1 MTPNQ
6 QNPSSDLLR
15 DGIHKAH
22 TLSAL
27 LQEELALLT
36 AGDLDSFEAL
46 QSRKAEVL
54 ESLSALMPTL
64 SGEVPIEDGSDV
76 DATVALIDDIKEVL
90 ATCRD
95 AHLKNA
101 ILIDRKIE
109 ATRSALEVLRSS
121 RSADTGETYDKL
133 GSPTWLQ
140 PRQTNRR
147 LNPPKISAGLT
158 SPFRAHHL

>member
-1 MTPNQ
+1 MTSTQ

-15 DGIHKAH
+15 DGMHKANA
-22 TLSAL
+22 LSAL

-101 ILIDRKIE
+101 VLIDRKIE

-133 GSPTWLQ
+133 GRIQRGYSRD
-140 PRQTNRR
+140 RQTDV
-147 LNPPKISAGLT
+147 
-158 SPFRAHHL
+158 

>member
-1 MTPNQ
+1 MTPTQ
-6 QNPSSDLLR
+6 QNPSEDTLR
-15 DGIHKAH
+15 DGMHKANA
-22 TLSAL
+22 LAAL

-46 QSRKAEVL
+46 QSRKGEIL
-54 ESLSALMPTL
+54 ESLSALLPTL
-64 SGEVPIEDGSDV
+64 SGEVPIEGGP
-76 DATVALIDDIKEVL
+76 DAGASTALIDDIKEVL

-133 GSPTWLQ
+133 GRIKRGYSRD
-140 PRQTNRR
+140 RQTDV
-147 LNPPKISAGLT
+147 
-158 SPFRAHHL
+158 

>member
-1 MTPNQ
+1 MTSTQ

-15 DGIHKAH
+15 DGMHKANA
-22 TLSAL
+22 LSAL

-64 SGEVPIEDGSDV
+64 SGEVPIENGSDV

-133 GSPTWLQ
+133 GRIQRGYSRD
-140 PRQTNRR
+140 RQTDV
-147 LNPPKISAGLT
+147 
-158 SPFRAHHL
+158 

>member
-1 MTPNQ
+1 MTSTQ

-15 DGIHKAH
+15 DGMHKAH
-22 TLSAL
+22 ALSAL
-27 LQEELALLT
+27 LQEALALLT
-36 AGDLDSFEAL
+36 AADLDSFEAL

-133 GSPTWLQ
+133 GRIQRGYSRD
-140 PRQTNRR
+140 RQTDV
-147 LNPPKISAGLT
+147 
-158 SPFRAHHL
+158 

>member
-1 MTPNQ
+1 MTSTQ
-6 QNPSSDLLR
+6 QNPSLDLLR
-15 DGIHKAH
+15 DGMHKANA
-22 TLSAL
+22 LSAL

-133 GSPTWLQ
+133 GRIQRGYSRD
-140 PRQTNRR
+140 RQTDV
-147 LNPPKISAGLT
+147 
-158 SPFRAHHL
+158 

>member
-1 MTPNQ
+1 MTSSQ

-101 ILIDRKIE
+101 FLIDRKIE

-133 GSPTWLQ
+133 GRIQRGYSRD
-140 PRQTNRR
+140 RQTDV
-147 LNPPKISAGLT
+147 
-158 SPFRAHHL
+158 

>member
-1 MTPNQ
+1 MTDTHQ
-6 QNPSSDLLR
+6 VPSVEALR
-15 DGIHKAH
+15 DGLHKANA
-22 TLSAL
+22 LVAL
-27 LQEELALLT
+27 LQEELTLLT

-46 QSRKAEVL
+46 QGRKAETL
-54 ESLSALMPTL
+54 ESLSVPTL
-64 SGEVPIEDGSDV
+64 SGEVSIEEGPDV
-76 DATVALIDDIKEVL
+76 ETTVALIDEIKEVL

-133 GSPTWLQ
+133 GRIKRGYSRG
-140 PRQTNRR
+140 RQTDV
-147 LNPPKISAGLT
+147 
-158 SPFRAHHL
+158 

>member
-1 MTPNQ
+1 MTSTQ
-6 QNPSSDLLR
+6 QNPSADALR
-15 DGIHKAH
+15 DGMHKAN

-64 SGEVPIEDGSDV
+64 AGEVPIEEGSDV
-76 DATVALIDDIKEVL
+76 DATVALIDNIKEVL

-133 GSPTWLQ
+133 GKIKRGYSRD
-140 PRQTNRR
+140 RQTDV
-147 LNPPKISAGLT
+147 
-158 SPFRAHHL
+158 

>member
-1 MTPNQ
+1 MTSTQ
-6 QNPSSDLLR
+6 QYPSADVLR
-15 DGIHKAH
+15 DGMHKANE
-22 TLSAL
+22 LSAL

-46 QSRKAEVL
+46 QSRKAEIL
-54 ESLSALMPTL
+54 ESLSALAPTL
-64 SGEVPIEDGSDV
+64 SGDVPIEEGPDV
-76 DATVALIDDIKEVL
+76 DASVALIDDIKEIL

-121 RSADTGETYDKL
+121 RSVDTGETYDKL
-133 GSPTWLQ
+133 GRIKRGYSRD
-140 PRQTNRR
+140 RQTDV
-147 LNPPKISAGLT
+147 
-158 SPFRAHHL
+158 

>member
-1 MTPNQ
+1 MTSTQ
-6 QNPSSDLLR
+6 QNLSSDLLR
-15 DGIHKAH
+15 DGMHKANA
-22 TLSAL
+22 LSAL

-133 GSPTWLQ
+133 GRIQRGYSRD
-140 PRQTNRR
+140 RQTDV
-147 LNPPKISAGLT
+147 
-158 SPFRAHHL
+158 

>member
-1 MTPNQ
+1 MTSTQ
-6 QNPSSDLLR
+6 QNPSADLLR
-15 DGIHKAH
+15 DGMHKANA
-22 TLSAL
+22 LSAL

-64 SGEVPIEDGSDV
+64 SDEVPIEDGSDV

-133 GSPTWLQ
+133 GRIQRGYSRD
-140 PRQTNRR
+140 RQTDV
-147 LNPPKISAGLT
+147 
-158 SPFRAHHL
+158 

>member
-1 MTPNQ
+1 MTSTQ
-6 QNPSSDLLR
+6 QNLSSDLLR
-15 DGIHKAH
+15 DGVHKANA
-22 TLSAL
+22 LSAL

-101 ILIDRKIE
+101 VLIDRKIE

-133 GSPTWLQ
+133 GRIQRGYSRD
-140 PRQTNRR
+140 RQTDV
-147 LNPPKISAGLT
+147 
-158 SPFRAHHL
+158 

>member
-1 MTPNQ
+1 MTSTQ
-6 QNPSSDLLR
+6 QYPSADVLR
-15 DGIHKAH
+15 DGMHKANE
-22 TLSAL
+22 LSAL

-46 QSRKAEVL
+46 QSRKAQIL

-64 SGEVPIEDGSDV
+64 AGEVPIEEGSDV
-76 DATVALIDDIKEVL
+76 DATVALMDNIKEVL

-121 RSADTGETYDKL
+121 RSVDTGETYDKL
-133 GSPTWLQ
+133 GRIKRGYSRD
-140 PRQTNRR
+140 RQTDV
-147 LNPPKISAGLT
+147 
-158 SPFRAHHL
+158 

>member
-1 MTPNQ
+1 MTSTQ

-15 DGIHKAH
+15 DGMHKANA
-22 TLSAL
+22 LSAL

-46 QSRKAEVL
+46 QSRKAEIL

-133 GSPTWLQ
+133 GRIQRGYSRD
-140 PRQTNRR
+140 RQTDV
-147 LNPPKISAGLT
+147 
-158 SPFRAHHL
+158 

>member
-1 MTPNQ
+1 MTSTQ

-15 DGIHKAH
+15 DGMHKAH

-133 GSPTWLQ
+133 GRIQRGYSRD
-140 PRQTNRR
+140 RQTDV
-147 LNPPKISAGLT
+147 
-158 SPFRAHHL
+158 

>member
-1 MTPNQ
+1 MTSTQ
-6 QNPSSDLLR
+6 QNLSSDLLR
-15 DGIHKAH
+15 DGIHKANA
-22 TLSAL
+22 LSAL

-133 GSPTWLQ
+133 GRIQRGYSRD
-140 PRQTNRR
+140 RQTDV
-147 LNPPKISAGLT
+147 
-158 SPFRAHHL
+158 